1 MGKVEEWGREGRE
14 GVKEGCREEGRGRE
28 GRRVV
33 GVEGRLQK
41 QGEVRRERGGKSI
54 REGGSTDEKLREIR

>member
-41 QGEVRRERGGKSI
+41 QGSSQSSPRA
-54 REGGSTDEKLREIR
+54 EGLK